1 MNISDIILRAIR
13 ISVFIILVSSVGQQ
27 NISPFTQEL
36 LADKYIHN
44 YEFNNYEG
52 KSDVVKETPPTDWIQ
67 YPGFMLN
74 NYSVNKDAI
83 KTISIDDC
91 PKYKKYTRTI
101 ITSSTQ
107 GQLSDTG
114 WQEVSTFSTCE
125 DQDTGEQSPDCTTE
139 NLPGESMGL
148 GDETIS
154 TCNFTRIDCIEKCEC
169 EADPI
174 TTTISIAFPSV
185 GFLTD
190 KIETVAETAPMIS
203 EMSLS
208 VGASFSV
215 EEGEECCEEDNKKP
229 PVGYKKYSG
238 TVNASLSVSL
248 NVPGW
253 DWRLNSQWQGLY
265 RVRAQISLGPQI
277 TLGPSASATASGKA
291 YDGDKC
297 KSCITASV
305 EGSIDVEI
313 SFGGTISCE
322 VWAFEGGWFEISGSF
337 ELHAEL
343 AVGTSIG
350 ASGQTELPPC
360 PIDLS
365 GSISYGSLTGTAT
378 AGVEVWGTG
387 ISFSKSVTILNGV
400 TSSF

>member
-1 MNISDIILRAIR
+1 
-13 ISVFIILVSSVGQQ
+13 
-27 NISPFTQEL
+27 
-36 LADKYIHN
+36 
-44 YEFNNYEG
+44 
-52 KSDVVKETPPTDWIQ
+52 
-67 YPGFMLN
+67 
-74 NYSVNKDAI
+74 
-83 KTISIDDC
+83 
-91 PKYKKYTRTI
+91 
-101 ITSSTQ
+101 
-107 GQLSDTG
+107 
-114 WQEVSTFSTCE
+114 
-125 DQDTGEQSPDCTTE
+125 
-139 NLPGESMGL
+139 MGL
-148 GDETIS
+148 GDEIIS
-154 TCNFTRIDCIEKCEC
+154 TCNYTRIDCIEKCEC

-208 VGASFSV
+208 VGASISV

-229 PVGYKKYSG
+229 PVGYKDYSG

-277 TLGPSASATASGKA
+277 TISPSASATASGKK

-297 KSCITASV
+297 EGCITASV
-305 EGSIDVEI
+305 EGSIGVEV
-313 SFGGTISCE
+313 SFGGTIGCE
-322 VWAFEGGWFEISGSF
+322 VWAFEGSWFELSGSF

-378 AGVEVWGTG
+378 AGVEVWGTE